1 MPKLLEDIAEEVRSA
16 EFSLQKTSDGRLDS
30 ALNEKKVL
38 DWLKTLNNMCPIHAS
53 DVREWYDFSVP
64 SEGSNLCVNIKIS
77 AFNSADN
84 LNCKLGIYHCLTGKE
99 PGFSNGIGWSDF
111 LRHLQSGIRENDRDY
126 YFLVINKHDLSDVF
140 VASLR
145 TLSVVTP
152 NGNNLPFQANW
163 DYNRQPTVRS
173 FERAKEFLIG
183 NLGRSLSLRAEA
195 YEGFKRYFPEYLE

>member
-1 MPKLLEDIAEEVRSA
+1 MRKLLEDIAGEVRSA

-30 ALNEKKVL
+30 AFGEKEVL
-38 DWLKTLNNMCPIHAS
+38 KWLGGECCVQAS
-53 DVREWYDFSVP
+53 GAGEWYDFSVP
-64 SEGSNLCVNIKIS
+64 SEGGNLYVNTKIG
-77 AFNSADN
+77 AFNSADK

-99 PGFSNGIGWSDF
+99 PGFSNGIGWPEF
-111 LRHLQSGIRENDRDY
+111 LRYLQSGIRENDRDY